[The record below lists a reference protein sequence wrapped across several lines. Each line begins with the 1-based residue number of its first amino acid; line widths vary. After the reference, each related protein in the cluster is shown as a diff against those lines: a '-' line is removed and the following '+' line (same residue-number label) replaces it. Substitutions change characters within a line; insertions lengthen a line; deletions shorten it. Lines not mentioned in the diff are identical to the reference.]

1 MISPRE
7 SDFSC
12 RSSCRF
18 TLRDSL
24 NQEAQECPVCGS
36 RNIDVGGQA
45 PVADTVATADNSQM
59 EFQLEQKQ
67 QELDETL
74 TQLDESVR
82 QLFQARQQLLSRDEQ
97 ITGLKAELKGMSTQL
112 ELQRELLRSLN
123 ADSVKAEAHSLRSS
137 PLASP
142 MASAKAMS
150 HWQKGWCSAQEAFAV
165 TLHGTPR
172 HVTPHSDSRST
183 SAASLASLRPC

>member
-1 MISPRE
+1 
-7 SDFSC
+7 
-12 RSSCRF
+12 
-18 TLRDSL
+18 L

-36 RNIDVGGQA
+36 RNIDDGGHA
-45 PVADTVATADNSQM
+45 PVTDTVAAADNSQL

-67 QELDETL
+67 QELDKTL

-97 ITGLKAELKGMSTQL
+97 ILGLKAELKGMSVQL
-112 ELQRELLRSLN
+112 ELQRELLWSLN
-123 ADSVKAEAHSLRSS
+123 ADSAKADSLRSS

-142 MASAKAMS
+142 TASAKAMS
-150 HWQKGWCSAQEAFAV
+150 HWQTGWCSAQEAFAL
-165 TLHGTPR
+165 TLRGTPT
-172 HVTPHSDSRST
+172 HVTPPSDSRST